1 MRVSALFM
9 LIVLWGSSFATI
21 NATQSTNASDGAP
34 HLHLH
39 RATFDAKTPQIAAA
53 APELAAVSTPHAI
66 IQFSGPISTA
76 DREALE
82 QTGVQILEYLPDYAY
97 LVEGTSDQ
105 LAAAEQLPQVYAQ
118 VPFTVADKLA
128 PWLLKAL
135 ERDDTDLGHIR
146 VSGWNG
152 QSNTAQEALNTAA
165 IDTAMPLQDNT
176 LLQIAQMPSIRW
188 IEPATQPQLFNDVAR
203 EIMNVDSS
211 AWQDT
216 GLYGSGQIVGFS
228 DSGLDTGDMETM
240 SPDFKDR
247 IVATHV
253 LSDGGD
259 LADDFGHG
267 THVAGSIASNGVQSG
282 ANPEE
287 REFAGSFAGVAPE
300 AELVVQAFEATPEG
314 QVVGLDEDHYKLFDQ
329 AYQDGARLHSNSWGA
344 PTADEDAE
352 NPDPDT
358 EYGGYTYSAQRTDEF
373 MWDHQ
378 DMAIFFGAGNSGKDG
393 DQILGLLCTN
403 GDGVVDPDSLLS
415 PGTAKNVITVG
426 ATESERESG
435 GVSTFPW
442 LALNLCFAAEPISSD
457 LTSNNPD
464 GMAAFSSR
472 GPTDDGRV
480 KPDIVAPGTNIV
492 SNRSHQEGA
501 NTLWGVHESNEH
513 YVYSGGTSMSTP
525 LVAGTGALA
534 RQWLGTQ
541 GHENPSAAAVK
552 ALLLNTTYDI
562 APGQYGT
569 GEQQEVPSEWPNSVA
584 GWGRTDMSFMS
595 APPPYRLWV
604 DDRTEGVETEQA
616 VAYEHSAEQPLEVVS
631 SDQPLR
637 VMLVWT
643 DPPASLSAAK
653 QLVND
658 LDLVVTGPDG
668 TEYYGNRASD
678 GDRTN
683 NVEGVIIDNPPVG
696 QYSVTVQGHNVP
708 IESQPYALV
717 VAGPLDDAGRLNVA
731 KTASPSTDVLP
742 GEEIR
747 YTLTAQTNV
756 ATTETVVLTDTL
768 PLNTTF
774 VSASDGGELE
784 GSTVTWTID
793 SLVPGEPVDRELV
806 VRVDDD
812 ISPETTIVNES
823 YGIAN
828 GVELPGSG
836 APISVPVQGPDDVD
850 PQTGRIWLPYLAR

>member
-1 MRVSALFM
+1 MRVSALFI
-9 LIVLWGSSFATI
+9 LLVLWASSFATI
-21 NATQSTNASDGAP
+21 NATQLTNTSYDAP
-34 HLHLH
+34 QLHLH
-39 RATFDAKTPQIAAA
+39 RATFDAKTPQLTAT

-66 IQFSGPISTA
+66 IQFRGPITTA

-97 LVEGTSDQ
+97 LVEGTSSQ
-105 LAAAEQLPQVYAQ
+105 LATAEQLPQVYTRI
-118 VPFTVADKLA
+118 PFTIADKLA
-128 PWLLKAL
+128 PALLQAL
-135 ERDDTDLGHIR
+135 ERGDNDLGQLR

-152 QSNTAQEALNTAA
+152 QNAIAQQALHTAT
-165 IDTAMPLQDNT
+165 IDTAVPLNDDT

-203 EIMNVDSS
+203 DIMNVDSS

-228 DSGLDTGDMETM
+228 DSGLDTGNMETM

-247 IVATHV
+247 IIATHV

-267 THVAGSIASNGVQSG
+267 THVAGSIASSGVQSG

-287 REFAGSFAGVAPE
+287 RDFAESFAGVAPE
-300 AELVVQAFEATPEG
+300 AELVVQAFEATPSG
-314 QVVGLDEDHYKLFDQ
+314 QVVGLDEDHYKLFAQ
-329 AYQDGARLHSNSWGA
+329 AYEDGARLHTNSWGA
-344 PTADEDAE
+344 PTVDEDSE
-352 NPDPDT
+352 NPDPEA

-393 DQILGLLCTN
+393 ESIAGIFCTN

-426 ATESERESG
+426 ATETQRESG
-435 GVSTFPW
+435 GFGGWPW
-442 LALNLCFAAEPISSD
+442 ALVNPCFLIEPIAFDSN
-457 LTSNNPD
+457 TNNPD

-492 SNRSHQEGA
+492 SNRTQQEGA
-501 NTLWGVHESNEH
+501 NPVFLAHENE
-513 YVYSGGTSMSTP
+513 YYAYSSGTSMATP

-534 RQWLGTQ
+534 RQWLTTQ

-569 GEQQEVPSEWPNSVA
+569 GEQQEIPSEWPNNVA
-584 GWGRTDMSFMS
+584 GWGRADMTFMS

-604 DDRTEGVETEQA
+604 DDRMEGIETDQM
-616 VAYEHSAEQPLEVVS
+616 VTYEHSEEQPLEVIS

-658 LDLVVTGPDG
+658 IDLVVTGPDG
-668 TEYYGNRASD
+668 TEYYGNGASS

-683 NVEGVIIDNPPVG
+683 NVEGVIIDNPPPG
-696 QYSVTVQGHNVP
+696 QYSVTVRGHNVP

-717 VAGPLDDAGRLNVA
+717 VAGPLDDTGRLNVA
-731 KTASPSTDVLP
+731 KTANPSTDVLP
-742 GEEIR
+742 GKEIR

-756 ATTETVVLTDTL
+756 TTTETVVMTDMV

-774 VSASDGGELE
+774 VSASDGGQLE
-784 GSTVTWTID
+784 GSVVTWSIN

-812 ISPETTIVNES
+812 IAPETSIVNES
-823 YGIAN
+823 YGAAN
-828 GVELPGSG
+828 GVELPSRG
-836 APISVPVQGPDDVD
+836 APISIPVQGPDDVD
-850 PQTGRIWLPYLAR
+850 PDTSRIWLPYIAR

>member
-1 MRVSALFM
+1 M
-9 LIVLWGSSFATI
+9 
-21 NATQSTNASDGAP
+21 
-34 HLHLH
+34 
-39 RATFDAKTPQIAAA
+39 
-53 APELAAVSTPHAI
+53 
-66 IQFSGPISTA
+66 QFRGPITTA
-76 DREALE
+76 DRETLE
-82 QTGVQILEYLPDYAY
+82 QTGIQILEYLPDYAY
-97 LVEGTSDQ
+97 LVEGTSTQ
-105 LAAAEQLPQVYAQ
+105 LAAAEQLPQIYTRI
-118 VPFTVADKLA
+118 PFTVADKLD
-128 PWLLKAL
+128 PSILNAL
-135 ERDDTDLGHIR
+135 ERGETNLGHIR
-146 VSGWNG
+146 VSGWDG
-152 QSNTAQEALNTAA
+152 QNTIAQEALNTAT
-165 IDTAMPLQDNT
+165 IDTAMPLNDDT
-176 LLQIAQMPSIRW
+176 LLQIVQIPSIRW
-188 IEPATQPQLFNDVAR
+188 IEPAIQPRLFNDVACD
-203 EIMNVDSS
+203 IMNVDSS

-228 DSGLDTGDMETM
+228 DSGLDTGNMETM

-267 THVAGSIASNGVQSG
+267 THVAGSIASSGVQSG

-287 REFAGSFAGVAPE
+287 RDFAGSFAGSAPE

-314 QVVGLDEDHYKLFDQ
+314 QVVGLDEDHYKLFAQ
-329 AYQDGARLHSNSWGA
+329 AYEDGARLHTNSWGA

-373 MWDHQ
+373 MWNHQ

-393 DQILGLLCTN
+393 ESIASIFCAN

-426 ATESERESG
+426 ATETQRESG
-435 GVSTFPW
+435 GFGGWPW
-442 LALNLCFAAEPISSD
+442 ALINPCFVLEPIAFDSS
-457 LTSNNPD
+457 TNNPD

-472 GPTDDGRV
+472 GPTDDGRI

-492 SNRSHQEGA
+492 SNRTQQEGA
-501 NTLWGVHESNEH
+501 NPVFLVYESNE
-513 YVYSGGTSMSTP
+513 YYAYSSGTSMATP

-534 RQWLGTQ
+534 RQWLTTQ

-569 GEQQEVPSEWPNSVA
+569 GEQQEIPSEWPNSVA

-604 DDRTEGVETEQA
+604 DDRTEGVETEQT
-616 VAYEHSAEQPLEVVS
+616 VAYEHSAEQPLEVIS

-668 TEYYGNRASD
+668 TEYYGNGGSD
-678 GDRTN
+678 DDRTN

-708 IESQPYALV
+708 IESQPYTLV

-742 GEEIR
+742 GAEIR
-747 YTLTAQTNV
+747 YTLTAQSNV
-756 ATTETVVLTDTL
+756 TTTETVVLTDML

-774 VSASDGGELE
+774 VSASEGGQLE
-784 GSTVTWTID
+784 GSVVTWTID

-812 ISPETTIVNES
+812 ISPETTIVNQS

-836 APISVPVQGPDDVD
+836 TPISVPVQEPDDVD
-850 PQTGRIWLPYLAR
+850 PQTGRIWLPYLAQ